1 MAVASMTKKMPL
13 VSVAM
18 IHLVVPVAVNL
29 VEGLFTMVGDSVKAT
44 VSPGLEWVSNCL
56 KHGLRWQGYHWVWV
70 GTTTGRR
77 MRTGTMSLFS

>member
-1 MAVASMTKKMPL
+1 MTKKMPL

-18 IHLVVPVAVNL
+18 IHLVVPVAVPGMCSANCARVSESVNL

-70 GTTTGRR
+70 C
-77 MRTGTMSLFS
+77 